1 MTPVSRFLF
10 LTVMLLAGVA
20 GAAPVRAGVDVALLL
35 RQEAGG
41 QRSGLVSGGP
51 RLSLDLGRY
60 FSLSADYR
68 FAWASEGT
76 VASAT
81 TQYHRASLRPEL
93 HLPVRTMDF
102 VLAAGP
108 ALTLLHT
115 TLGGSGARVST
126 TYTRLGVSGGAAVDI
141 HLEPLT
147 LRTGVD
153 VVWAARRM
161 DVSVGLGVLFSFGG
175 AP

>member
-1 MTPVSRFLF
+1 VNPVSRFLP

-20 GAAPVRAGVDVALLL
+20 SAAPVRAGVDVALLL

-51 RLSLDLGRY
+51 RLVLDLGRY
-60 FSLSADYR
+60 FALSADYR

-81 TQYHRASLRPEL
+81 TQYHRASLRPEF
-93 HLPVRTMDF
+93 HLPVRSTDF

-108 ALTLLHT
+108 ALTLIHT
-115 TLGGSGARVST
+115 TLGGSGTPVST
-126 TYTRLGVSGGAAVDI
+126 SYTRLGVSGGAAVDI
-141 HLEPLT
+141 HLAPLT

-153 VVWAARRM
+153 LVWAARRM
-161 DVSVGLGVLFSFGG
+161 DVSVGLGALFSFGG
-175 AP
+175 TP

>member
-1 MTPVSRFLF
+1 MSRFL
-10 LTVMLLAGVA
+10 LLPLLLLAGVA
-20 GAAPVRAGVDVALLL
+20 GASPVRAGVDVALLL

-41 QRSGLVSGGP
+41 QRTGLVSGGP

-60 FSLSADYR
+60 LALSADYR

-76 VASAT
+76 VARAT
-81 TQYHRASLRPEL
+81 TQFHRVSLRPEL
-93 HLPVRTMDF
+93 HLPVRTTDF

-108 ALTLLHT
+108 AYTLLRT
-115 TLGGSGARVST
+115 TLSDRGSNVST
-126 TYTRLGVSGGAAVDI
+126 SYQRLGVSGGAAVDI
-141 HLEPLT
+141 HLAPVT

-153 VVWAARRM
+153 LVWAARRM
-161 DVSVGLGVLFSFGG
+161 DVSVGVGALYSFGG

>member
-1 MTPVSRFLF
+1 MSRLLP
-10 LTVMLLAGVA
+10 LTVMLLAGTA
-20 GAAPVRAGVDVALLL
+20 GAAPLHAGVDVALLL

-41 QRSGLVSGGP
+41 QHSGLVSGGP
-51 RLSLDLGRY
+51 RLALTLGPHLA
-60 FSLSADYR
+60 LSADYR

-76 VASAT
+76 VARAT
-81 TQYHRASLRPEL
+81 TLYHRTSLRPEL
-93 HLPVRTMDF
+93 HLPVRTTDF

-115 TLGGSGARVST
+115 TLGGTGTRVST
-126 TYTRLGVSGGAAVDI
+126 SYMRLGVSAGGAVDI
-141 HLEPLT
+141 HLAPLT

-153 VVWAARRM
+153 LVWAARRL
-161 DVSVGLGVLFSFGG
+161 DVSVGLGALYSFGG

>member
-1 MTPVSRFLF
+1 VSRFL
-10 LTVMLLAGVA
+10 LLSVLLAG
-20 GAAPVRAGVDVALLL
+20 AASASPVRAGVDVALLL

-41 QRSGLVSGGP
+41 QRSGLVSAGP

-76 VASAT
+76 VARAT
-81 TQYHRASLRPEL
+81 TLYHRTSLRPEL

-108 ALTLLHT
+108 ALTVLHT
-115 TLGGSGARVST
+115 TLGGTGTPVST
-126 TYTRLGVSGGAAVDI
+126 SYMRLGVSGGAAVDI
-141 HLEPLT
+141 HLAPLT
-147 LRTGVD
+147 LRTGID
-153 VVWAARRM
+153 MVWAARRL
-161 DVSVGLGVLFSFGG
+161 DVSVGLGALYTFGG

>member
-1 MTPVSRFLF
+1 MKRSL
-10 LTVMLLAGVA
+10 LLSLLLLAGAA
-20 GAAPVRAGVDVALLL
+20 GASPVRAGGDVALLL

-41 QRSGLVSGGP
+41 QRTGLLSMGP

-60 FSLSADYR
+60 FALSADYR
-68 FAWASEGT
+68 FAWASEGN

-81 TQYHRASLRPEL
+81 TLYHRTSLRPEL
-93 HLPVRTMDF
+93 HLPVRTTDF

-108 ALTLLHT
+108 ALTVVHT
-115 TLGGSGARVST
+115 SLGGTGTRASA
-126 TYTRLGVSGGAAVDI
+126 TYSRLGVSGGAAVDI
-141 HLEPLT
+141 HLASLT

-161 DVSVGLGVLFSFGG
+161 DVSVGLGALYSFGG
-175 AP
+175 SP